1 MRFSPKLLAAVFA
14 VACIAAWLIHF
25 HSGSDVRS
33 SKAAAPGP
41 KIQWQISTGSKLLT
55 GIALGSEGTIYVGSD
70 DSLCAISSDGKLLW
84 KHAVFSGMGAAPVV
98 GSNGT
103 IYLTSSVGDVQSV
116 NADGSSRWDSHYGLI
131 GFDSPPVLSN
141 EVLYLANTV
150 SDIWAFKADSSDPKL
165 WTVQTERE
173 GVGFAGLTLP
183 GTARLNQTRS
193 AAAPLVGLDGNLYI
207 PRQKWLH
214 SLSPDG
220 AERWTIPLSKG
231 LLGAAAI
238 GQDGTIY
245 LGNQASDTKVYAV
258 SSGGGERWEVAV
270 SGIVRG
276 SPVIDASGD
285 IYFSLDT
292 RLVAL
297 SPDGSM
303 KWELEQPDSSGPALA
318 QDGTLYLGF
327 ETYHFGAVTSDGT
340 LKWNYKTP
348 GVVSAAPVIG
358 PEGTIYIATDQGEV
372 LALRDSGSPLM
383 NSPWPRY
390 QHDSQNSGR
399 AASF

>member
-1 MRFSPKLLAAVFA
+1 MRLSSKLLTAAFA
-14 VACIAAWLIHF
+14 VSCVAALLFHF
-25 HSGSDVRS
+25 HSRANVQPSES
-33 SKAAAPGP
+33 APPGP
-41 KIQWQISTGSKLLT
+41 KIQWQVSTGSKLLT
-55 GIALGSEGTIYVGSD
+55 GTALGSDGTIYVGSD
-70 DSLCAISSDGKLLW
+70 DSLCAISANGKLLW

-98 GSNGT
+98 GPNGA

-116 NADGSSRWDSHYGLI
+116 NPDGSSRWDSHYGLI
-131 GFDSPPVLSN
+131 GFASPPVLSN
-141 EVLYLANTV
+141 GVLYLANTV
-150 SDIWAFKADSSDPKL
+150 SDIWAFKADSPDPQL

-173 GVGFAGLTLP
+173 GLSFAGLTLP
-183 GTARLNQTRS
+183 GIARTDKVRS
-193 AAAPLVGLDGNLYI
+193 YTAPLVGLDGNLYV

-220 AERWTIPLSKG
+220 AERWTILLSNG
-231 LLGAAAI
+231 LLGSAAI

-245 LGNQASDTKVYAV
+245 LGNQAFDTKLYAV
-258 SSGGGERWEVAV
+258 SSGGGKRWEVPV

-303 KWELEQPDSSGPALA
+303 KWELERPGSSGPALA

-327 ETYHFGAVTSDGT
+327 ETYHFGAVTSGGR
-340 LKWNYKTP
+340 LKWNYQTP
-348 GVVSAAPVIG
+348 GAVSAAPTIG
-358 PEGTIYIATDQGEV
+358 PDGTIYIATNQGEV
-372 LALRDSGSPLM
+372 LALRDSGFPLM

-399 AASF
+399 AGSF